1 MMFFLKD
8 IKRFLFFLLSSL
20 CRDGQGWAG
29 MGRDGQGYP
38 LKTAPVKLRLTGT
51 VFSKLFSE
59 PSKTSVN
66 TKKAIRSFL

>member
-20 CRDGQGWAG
+20 CRDGQG
-29 MGRDGQGYP
+29 YP
-38 LKTAPVKLRLTGT
+38 LKTAPETAPGKLRLTGT

-66 TKKAIRSFL
+66 TKKDIRSFL

>member
-20 CRDGQGWAG
+20 CRDGQG
-29 MGRDGQGYP
+29 YP
-38 LKTAPVKLRLTGT
+38 LKTAPGKLRLTRT

-66 TKKAIRSFL
+66 TKKDFRSFF